1 MDAQRF
7 RKKELRTTGI
17 GFTRFQTSLQSPYGA
32 MALPNDPDEEMRD
45 RIGGTWYFELAKRSL
60 NTLLSWTGSGITLK
74 ASFTKE

>member
-1 MDAQRF
+1 
-7 RKKELRTTGI
+7 
-17 GFTRFQTSLQSPYGA
+17 
-32 MALPNDPDEEMRD
+32 MRN